1 LFHCLGRIIF
11 GVGTV
16 KIDFNE
22 IPDQGLS
29 LTVDDAEWF
38 PPELERSGR
47 ATASLRLKR
56 SGQRVIVTGRFSAT
70 IICEC
75 DRCLEKF
82 DLPLD
87 SEFRVDL
94 ELADDS
100 MTEGEDKDHFCHDN
114 ELDMDILQGT
124 EINTDD
130 LLRQQLY
137 ITVPIKKLCSE
148 ECRGICSKCGA
159 NLNVEACRCPPEA
172 SSPFS
177 VLAKLKG

>member
-1 LFHCLGRIIF
+1 M
-11 GVGTV
+11 

-22 IPDQGLS
+22 IPEEGLA

-38 PPELERSGR
+38 PPELERSGK
-47 ATASLRLKR
+47 ALASLRLKR
-56 SGQRVIVTGRFSAT
+56 SGQRVIATGRFSAT
-70 IICEC
+70 VIGEC

-100 MTEGEDKDHFCHDN
+100 RAIGEEKDHFCHDN
-114 ELDMDILQGT
+114 ELDMEILQDT

-130 LLRQQLY
+130 ILRQQLY
-137 ITVPIKKLCSE
+137 LAVPVKKLCSE